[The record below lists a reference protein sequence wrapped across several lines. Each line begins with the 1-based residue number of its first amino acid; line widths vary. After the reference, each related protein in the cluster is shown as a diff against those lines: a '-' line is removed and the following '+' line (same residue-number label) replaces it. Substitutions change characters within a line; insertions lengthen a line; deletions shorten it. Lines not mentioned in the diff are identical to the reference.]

1 VSRAAARAA
10 RLATAAPRAAAVL
23 GALASLSAS
32 AAACPFCALS
42 QSADTLIYVGALM
55 LVPYLV
61 VSGVVFWMRRVLASE
76 RE

>member
-10 RLATAAPRAAAVL
+10 RMATAAPRAAAVL
-23 GALASLSAS
+23 GALAGLSAS

-61 VSGVVFWMRRVLASE
+61 VSGVVFWMRRVLSSE